1 MIVLRLWAAMRQPR
15 YYKHP
20 VFRRILLR
28 PDHNLPLNPR
38 IIIGG
43 GMILGLV
50 LLFSLSYVV
59 PARLLGP
66 FALLPLA
73 FPVLLGAAT
82 LGGTGR
88 GLRLASEISAATSQE
103 HQGDTFTVLASL
115 PGGKLGVH
123 WLILTAH
130 IHRNGDLE
138 NTNEFQQQITGFA
151 FWSVSFVLLIFYLN
165 TWTAAASRAFVN
177 ATFLLYALV
186 AIYYIDY
193 VCSLVTGALVGTL
206 TAAYNHHP
214 RDARLI
220 AVAMFLTLQGAVFA
234 ATYGVAMSLLPQLVA
249 WLGFNAWLART
260 TITGLS
266 LLSYYLLREALAW
279 GLWRV
284 LVWRLEA
291 APTEQEMVMRL

>member
-1 MIVLRLWAAMRQPR
+1 M
-15 YYKHP
+15 
-20 VFRRILLR
+20 F
-28 PDHNLPLNPR
+28 
-38 IIIGG
+38 
-43 GMILGLV
+43 
-50 LLFSLSYVV
+50 LLFGLSYIV
-59 PARLLGP
+59 PARWLGP
-66 FALLPLA
+66 FALLPLV
-73 FPVLLGAAT
+73 FPILLGAAV

-123 WLILTAH
+123 WLILTAF

-138 NTNEFQQQITGFA
+138 NTNEFQKQVTTFGFWA
-151 FWSVSFVLLIFYLN
+151 SSFVLLILYLN

-206 TAAYNHHP
+206 TAAYNRQP
-214 RDARLI
+214 RDARIVSVVL
-220 AVAMFLTLQGAVFA
+220 FLFLQGGVFA
-234 ATYGVAMSLLPQLVA
+234 VTYGIAAGLLPQLVA
-249 WLGFNAWLART
+249 WVGFNAWLART

-266 LLSYYLLREALAW
+266 ILSYYLLREALAW
-279 GLWRV
+279 FLWRA

-291 APTEQEMVMRL
+291 APTEQETVMRI